1 MGRAL
6 SQVQHELAESK
17 KQLQTLLDKLSSG
30 APIEGRQS
38 ETGAV
43 YVPPQPSFAGIA
55 TNLQKCLVCVSSADP
70 QLQTNVA
77 DLRRTV
83 EV

>member
-1 MGRAL
+1 
-6 SQVQHELAESK
+6 VQHELAESK

-55 TNLQKCLVCVSSADP
+55 TNLQNAWYSADP